1 MFGKKPIILCFLVA
15 AALVLCFVGSYT
27 FSNAVADNY
36 VKESGAPVG
45 PSGGHLVLFF
55 NGRLVSPHW
64 RFVYVYNLQE
74 GVFTGSTY
82 DVFVSLFGR
91 ILETPES
98 RNSANKDRPLGGAE
112 KR

>member
-1 MFGKKPIILCFLVA
+1 MFGKKPIILCFVVA

-27 FSNAVADNY
+27 FSKAVADNY
-36 VKESGAPVG
+36 VKESGAPVD

-64 RFVYVYNLQE
+64 RFVYVYNDE

-82 DVFVSLFGR
+82 DVLMSPLGR
-91 ILETPES
+91 ILETPEG
-98 RNSANKDRPLGGAE
+98 RKRLKKGGGKEDKADY
-112 KR
+112 